1 MRKNIAQLL
10 QIYWEFIQ
18 RHPMIG
24 LVLSLAILAAC
35 AGALYLLAVNFP
47 SYIPCLT
54 GACS

>member
-10 QIYWEFIQ
+10 QIYWEFIK
-18 RHPMIG
+18 RHPLIG
-24 LVLSLAILAAC
+24 LVLSLAIFAAS
-35 AGALYLLAVNFP
+35 AGALYLIVVNFP